1 MTTHQIQ
8 LVQGSWEQ
16 VKPIAQTAGMLFYNK
31 LFEAAPHARS
41 MFGENIN
48 EQAAKLTAMLGY
60 IVAKLNRLEDLLDEV
75 EKLAIRH
82 NKYGA
87 QPEHYAVVG
96 QCLIATL
103 SEGLGAAWNNEL
115 QDAWIAAYTILS
127 NAMIT
132 AQQQATGIAA

>member
-8 LVQGSWEQ
+8 LVQGSWET
-16 VKPIAQTAGMLFYNK
+16 VKPIAKTAGMLFYSK
-31 LFEAAPHARS
+31 LFEAAPQARS
-41 MFGENIN
+41 MFGANLE
-48 EQAAKLTAMLGY
+48 EQAGKLMSMLGY
-60 IVAKLNRLEDLLDEV
+60 IVSKLNRLEELLDDV

-103 SEGLGAAWNNEL
+103 REGLGAAWNDEL

-127 NAMIT
+127 NTMIE
-132 AQQQATGIAA
+132 AQQQAAHIAA